1 MYRLSLFGVLLLSFF
16 LIACSG
22 GEIKDDIVINQSES
36 SEEEAFIIDTLTNE
50 SAHWEITIYDE
61 TIENIKVMIDHYQ
74 FGEKQEP
81 VAELS
86 TMVESK
92 KGGTNIRLIFAEQ
105 VFQGETKWIT
115 AFIDDF
121 SVASLESISPITE
134 DMQVRSYS
142 SVPFPETA
150 KKGEKVAVGTIIYTD
165 SDNETSISTP
175 NVYDEFFD
183 ENELKNYNNVFIFS
197 LETN

>member
-1 MYRLSLFGVLLLSFF
+1 LHRLSLFGVLLLSFF

-36 SEEEAFIIDTLTNE
+36 SEAEAFIIDTLTNE

-61 TIENIKVMIDHYQ
+61 TIQNIKVMIDHYR
-74 FGEKQEP
+74 FGEKQKP

-105 VFQGETKWIT
+105 VFQGDTKWIT

-121 SVASLESISPITE
+121 SVASLESTSPITE

-142 SVPFPETA
+142 SVSFPETA
-150 KKGEKVAVGTIIYTD
+150 KKGEKVAIGTIIYTD

-183 ENELKNYNNVFIFS
+183 ENELKNYNDVFIFS

>member
-1 MYRLSLFGVLLLSFF
+1 MHRLSLFGVLLLSFF

-36 SEEEAFIIDTLTNE
+36 SEAEAFIIDTLTNE

-61 TIENIKVMIDHYQ
+61 TIQNIKVMIDHYR
-74 FGEKQEP
+74 FGEKQKP

-121 SVASLESISPITE
+121 SVASLESTSPITE
-134 DMQVRSYS
+134 NMQVRSYS
-142 SVPFPETA
+142 SVSFPETA
-150 KKGEKVAVGTIIYTD
+150 KKGEKVAIGTIIYTD

-183 ENELKNYNNVFIFS
+183 ENELKNYNDVFIFS

>member
-1 MYRLSLFGVLLLSFF
+1 MHRLSLFGVLLLSFF

-36 SEEEAFIIDTLTNE
+36 SEAEAFIIDTLTNE

-61 TIENIKVMIDHYQ
+61 TIQNIKVMIDHYR
-74 FGEKQEP
+74 FGEKQKP

-121 SVASLESISPITE
+121 SVASLESTSPITE

-142 SVPFPETA
+142 SVSFPETA
-150 KKGEKVAVGTIIYTD
+150 KKGEKVAIGTIIYTD

-183 ENELKNYNNVFIFS
+183 ENELKNYNDVFIFS